1 LPAPARVPVQG
12 TTQKLRDTGLLSPAG
27 DVRAGTPSLPEG
39 LRISLAI
46 LSGPDQG
53 KIIVLDRPKIV
64 LGRSDSD
71 IVLADPEISRQHA
84 VVEIYADKFLV
95 RDLNSTNG
103 TFIGDRR
110 ITAEEV
116 ENQGEFR
123 VGGSRMMLIVTTPAE
138 E

>member
-1 LPAPARVPVQG
+1 
-12 TTQKLRDTGLLSPAG
+12 
-27 DVRAGTPSLPEG
+27 VRAGAPSLPEG
-39 LRISLAI
+39 RRISLAI

-53 KIIVLDRPKIV
+53 KIVVVDRPKMV

-84 VVEIYADKFLV
+84 VVEIYEDKYLV

-103 TFIGDRR
+103 TFVGDRR

-116 ENQGEFR
+116 ENHGEFR
-123 VGGSRMMLIVTTPAE
+123 VGGSRMMLIVTTPE